1 MSQSISVAIN
11 GLFPDYGI
19 EFSAEPTAVKQ
30 GKTETITYYLV
41 SRGFRI
47 VGINQQRNPF
57 DTEDELVWAIPEDQ
71 QSVILTDINSDPKP
85 STFGLQL
92 IFKDSVGNQFSSIDP
107 QVENEGID

>member
-1 MSQSISVAIN
+1 MSQNITVSIN

-19 EFSAEPTAVKQ
+19 DFSAEPTPVEQ
-30 GKTETITYYLV
+30 GKTETITYTLV

-47 VGINQQRNPF
+47 VGINQQREPF
-57 DTEDELVWAIPEDQ
+57 NTKDELIWAIPEDQ
-71 QSVILTDINSDPKP
+71 QSVIFTDINSDPKS

-92 IFKDSVGNQFSSIDP
+92 IFKDSTGNQFSSMDP